1 MSAIQTRG
9 LRSRL
14 APAGRRPGERPG
26 LGYLYILP
34 ALLIYAIFVLLPI
47 AQTVRLSFFDWN
59 GLSEP
64 VLIGFANY
72 AELFRDAQV
81 QIALRN
87 NLTLLVFYTLFPIA
101 LALLF
106 TALLTR
112 RRIRGMSVFR
122 AGLFV
127 PQVMSMVVVG
137 VVWKWMYNP
146 TFGPLNQFLRAVGL
160 EEWAKPWLGDFT
172 FALPA
177 IGAVGTW
184 VGYGF
189 AMVLFIAG
197 VQRIDED
204 LYDAAM
210 LDGAGE
216 FEQFRAITLPGL
228 RPEITVA
235 LVTTLIAALRTFDL
249 VYVLTRGGPANRT
262 LVVALEIYRNAF
274 SIGRVGYASAIAVML
289 TVIILIVSYF
299 IITWR
304 MRAVADS

>member
-1 MSAIQTRG
+1 MKAGGIRARLTPRG
-9 LRSRL
+9 L
-14 APAGRRPGERPG
+14 RPGERAS

-34 ALLIYAIFVLLPI
+34 AFIIYALFVLIPVI
-47 AQTVRLSFFDWN
+47 QTFRYSFFDWN
-59 GLSEP
+59 GISQP
-64 VLIGFANY
+64 VFIGLANY
-72 AELFRDAQV
+72 SELIADPQV

-87 NLTLLVFYTLFPIA
+87 NLTLLVFYTVFPIA

-112 RRIRGMSVFR
+112 RPIRGMAFFR

-137 VVWKWMYNP
+137 VVWKWIYNP
-146 TFGPLNQFLRAVGL
+146 TFGPLNQFLRAIGL
-160 EEWAKPWLGDFT
+160 EDWAKPWLGDFT

-177 IGAVGTW
+177 IGVVGTW

-216 FEQFRAITLPGL
+216 FEQFKTITLPGL

-235 LVTTLIAALRTFDL
+235 LVTTLIAALRTFDV
-249 VYVLTRGGPANRT
+249 VYVLTKGGPANRT
-262 LVVALEIYRNAF
+262 LTMALEIYRNAF
-274 SIGRVGYASAIAVML
+274 TIGRVGYASAIAVLL
-289 TVIILIVSYF
+289 TLIILVVSYF
-299 IITWR
+299 IITLR